1 MSDFL
6 ELDTKALLAVNGGA
20 SCSGGSCSSSVS
32 KNTGSCGSSGISYSG
47 SCSSSG
53 GSSYGGSCGTSGGNC
68 GSFGGSCSSY
78 GGSNVETSNGGGGNN
93 DQLKETTPSYN
104 IVGNSYAEVANAKPG
119 DKMKKSED
127 EYIILTQGDID
138 WAKAQL
144 EKNATNS
151 ESTKTDTE
159 LNEII
164 GVGSCG
170 GGGAVGG
177 SCGGG
182 SVVVKPLVP
191 TPSVSAVSSEDNST
205 PSPTEPIPNYED
217 NFVENSDYG
226 VANAKPGD
234 KLKRKDGTIVT
245 LTQGDIDFAKAKLEK
260 EAASNP
266 ANEQSN
272 NITPEEVDSVT
283 PSLEDNITDDSTIP
297 SENDVT
303 TNPSV
308 EEPPTSP
315 TEDLTNPKPSGS
327 TSNNNTTPATSSED
341 KISKSIQ
348 ENNDKQYNYDTGYRC
363 DNWVEEVLNDAGY
376 DASDYLTAGNS
387 YEKTVQQHIDA
398 LTSSKTEGV
407 DYTKT
412 LPTADGAYVVFMD
425 DSSIGYA
432 EHAAILV
439 IENGVATLYDNS
451 SGRGNA
457 FYKEDEAGNVL
468 KDEKGNPLVSY
479 YDQGVASEKVYG
491 KNNGTKLLDYGYD
504 TFYYQKIQ

>member
-1 MSDFL
+1 MKNSLGFSESKIWD
-6 ELDTKALLAVNGGA
+6 G
-20 SCSGGSCSSSVS
+20 CSSSLSYGGSC
-32 KNTGSCGSSGISYSG
+32 G
-47 SCSSSG
+47 G
-53 GSSYGGSCGTSGGNC
+53 GSSYGGSCGG
-68 GSFGGSCSSY
+68 
-78 GGSNVETSNGGGGNN
+78 V
-93 DQLKETTPSYN
+93 
-104 IVGNSYAEVANAKPG
+104 
-119 DKMKKSED
+119 
-127 EYIILTQGDID
+127 
-138 WAKAQL
+138 
-144 EKNATNS
+144 
-151 ESTKTDTE
+151 TK
-159 LNEII
+159 
-164 GVGSCG
+164 

-327 TSNNNTTPATSSED
+327 PSNNNTTPATSSED

-398 LTSSKTEGV
+398 LTSTKKEGV
-407 DYTKT
+407 DYTTT

-425 DSSIGYA
+425 DGKDSNGKVIN

-439 IENGVATLYDNS
+439 IKDGKASVWDNS
-451 SGRGNA
+451 SGNG
-457 FYKEDEAGNVL
+457 
-468 KDEKGNPLVSY
+468 GNPVYKQNEDGSYVTDANGNKVVSY
-479 YDQGVASEKVYG
+479 YDKGVGETSV
-491 KNNGTKLLDYGYD
+491 KNNSMTPTWMYSTY
-504 TFYYQKIQ
+504 YYQKIQ

>member
-1 MSDFL
+1 MKFDLSDFL

-32 KNTGSCGSSGISYSG
+32 KNTGSCGSSGSSYSG

-53 GSSYGGSCGTSGGNC
+53 GSSYGGSCSSCGTSGGNC
-68 GSFGGSCSSY
+68 SSFGGSCGSYGGSCSSY
-78 GGSNVETSNGGGGNN
+78 NVGTSNGGGGNN
-93 DQLKETTPSYN
+93 NQPKETTPSYN

-119 DKMKKSED
+119 DKMKKGD
-127 EYIILTQGDID
+127 AYVTLTQGDID

-170 GGGAVGG
+170 GTCGGVGTG
-177 SCGGG
+177 DTGDMGNNGEAEGVNGGG
-182 SVVVKPLVP
+182 S
-191 TPSVSAVSSEDNST
+191 DNSNK
-205 PSPTEPIPNYED
+205 S
-217 NFVENSDYG
+217 
-226 VANAKPGD
+226 A
-234 KLKRKDGTIVT
+234 
-245 LTQGDIDFAKAKLEK
+245 
-260 EAASNP
+260 
-266 ANEQSN
+266 
-272 NITPEEVDSVT
+272 EE
-283 PSLEDNITDDSTIP
+283 
-297 SENDVT
+297 
-303 TNPSV
+303 
-308 EEPPTSP
+308 
-315 TEDLTNPKPSGS
+315 
-327 TSNNNTTPATSSED
+327 
-341 KISKSIQ
+341 KISASIE
-348 ENNDKQYNYDTGYRC
+348 ENKDKEYNIEKGYRC

-398 LTSSKTEGV
+398 LTSTKKEGV
-407 DYTKT
+407 DYTMT

-439 IENGVATLYDNS
+439 VENGVATLCDNS
-451 SGRGNA
+451 SGRGNV
-457 FYKEDEAGNVL
+457 FYK
-468 KDEKGNPLVSY
+468 KDEEGNIQKDKNGNPQVSY
-479 YDQGVASEKVYG
+479 YDKGVASETVYG
-491 KNNGTKLLDYGYD
+491 ENNGTKLVGYGYD